1 MASVLAL
8 ISKAAFEKAYPN
20 ARLGSV
26 LELDHYASS
35 HVGLRPLADGGD
47 LYLVTVRPDDVLW
60 LVGILRAPRFGKGR
74 WLAKR
79 NTETIADASPL
90 LGELRFAT
98 GTGLRAARGKLGMSL
113 QTPRTLTEADAALFE
128 GLRSPSPAPAVRHG
142 RALQTLLDL
151 EEAFA
156 VTTFDSFPKKHHA
169 ASGTVTEALAK
180 VTSAGAMLLI
190 AGCMLWI
197 ARRLARVTDVTRCML
212 AAEALLC
219 FQDHPAYFGP
229 NNFSEWP
236 KAPDPRDDA
245 ERAVRVISGLLWR
258 VYTTSPGSHPLPPTV
273 IDAAGQAV
281 SMVRTALG
289 AAGKK
294 PFESWL
300 EQVLERL
307 QQVALNPRV
316 AVRAR
321 QRDQRFDW
329 HVEAKFIRENVGPP
343 LPPSL
348 LDTRLRPEVSTLGAQ
363 YAQFLGGVDWKTNPF
378 LATPEVMV
386 KRGFKGSPYVA
397 TPGATYSSVQRPG
410 QRKRATLASVEDPYP
425 VLASIEQLPKAQRK
439 KALMTYLKSRGLP
452 THFERTELE
461 LEHAFSLMLGRQVS
475 AQAGTHVA
483 LLTASIDV
491 IGDLEFVTGDKRPR
505 IPALRVFEA
514 EVHVANEDDE
524 AREVL
529 LGAVKAAQLDARR
542 AKDGDFVVVRS
553 DDEIVGRVTR
563 AELRK
568 VEDDLHSMVEQVC
581 VAAPSDGSLFDALR
595 YLVQQ
600 EAKPWGMS
608 NVVDV
613 SDFIVEAID
622 PRLERALEAIENRE
636 LAAELAAFCDRDGR
650 SARAWQWKGRSFK
663 DAEHGVHL
671 TFVAG
676 IYDGEGVGMDFDVY
690 RVD

>member
-1 MASVLAL
+1 MPSVLAL
-8 ISKAAFEKAYPN
+8 ISKAVFEKAHPD
-20 ARLGSV
+20 ASLGATV
-26 LELDHYASS
+26 DLDRYDSA
-35 HVGLRPLADGGD
+35 HVGLRPLAEGGD
-47 LYLVTVRPDDVLW
+47 LYLVTVRPDEVLW
-60 LVGILRAPRFGKGR
+60 LVGVLRAPRFRQGSWR
-74 WLAKR
+74 AAR
-79 NTETIADASPL
+79 NTAAIIDASPL
-90 LGELRFAT
+90 LDELRFAS
-98 GTGLRAARGKLGMSL
+98 GMGIRAPRGKLGMSL

-128 GLRSPSPAPAVRHG
+128 RLRSTAAAPAARRG
-142 RALQTLLDL
+142 QDLQTLLEL
-151 EEAFA
+151 EDTFA

-180 VTSAGAMLLI
+180 VTSAGSMLLI

-197 ARRLARVTDVTRCML
+197 ARRLARVTDVTRCTL

-229 NNFSEWP
+229 SNSSEWP

-245 ERAVRVISGLLWR
+245 ERAVKAISGLLWR
-258 VYTTSPGSHPLPPTV
+258 VYTISPGSHPLPPTV
-273 IDAAGQAV
+273 IDTAGQAV
-281 SMVRTALG
+281 SMVRAALG

-294 PFESWL
+294 PFEAWL

-307 QQVALNPRV
+307 QQVAFNPRV
-316 AVRAR
+316 AVRA
-321 QRDQRFDW
+321 QLRDQRFDW
-329 HVEAKFIRENVGPP
+329 SVEAKFTRENVGPP

-348 LDTRLRPEVSTLGAQ
+348 LDTRLRPEVSTLGAH
-363 YAQFLGGVDWKTNPF
+363 YAQFLGGVDWKANPF
-378 LATPEVMV
+378 LAPPEVMG

-425 VLASIEQLPKAQRK
+425 VLASIEQLPKAQRN

-452 THFERTELE
+452 AHFERTELE

-505 IPALRVFEA
+505 IPALSVFEA
-514 EVHVANEDDE
+514 EVYVANEDGE

-542 AKDGDFVVVRS
+542 AKGDDFVVVRS

-581 VAAPSDGSLFDALR
+581 VAAPSDGTLFDALR

-650 SARAWQWKGRSFK
+650 SARAWQWKGKSYK

-671 TFVAG
+671 AFVAG
-676 IYDGEGVGMDFDVY
+676 IYDGEGVGMDFNVY